1 MDNAIATSVDLWK
14 EIEQVAQFEHK
25 AYDYALLE
33 QIRSNL
39 HFLPK
44 ANMKKYLKQHNTSC
58 EELLGAVLDALLP
71 FSQMLKDLL
80 KMFEDA
86 RAQQTAHN
94 LKIKFD
100 FSKYNSYYEIN
111 LDQFKQQFR
120 SSEKIWQCIDCLIPL
135 KPWDLVYG
143 VRKTGLDATMVKL
156 DPPEDVQ
163 LWQQEYRRKRENNT
177 WPEWLPEQPKTGDSL
192 WDEQIAIIWEAIEM
206 SMAKYRQEWTPDWH
220 SRKQTDHCFWQAETD
235 YWIGCLVET
244 IGVQVME
251 FHRLPEEVKRANAAQ
266 YAQCYKKAVQ
276 ECGLTKVSVVTKKET
291 IIEILNLPFW
301 RKRYELYSAW
311 VATQIVDTL
320 YDKDIAYNVQDN
332 TLSFSFGGS
341 KIATCNAF
349 EPPLDIWTE
358 VRTPYATPKGGNR
371 KCHIQPDYTLVVA
384 DAGDASAKDIHKS
397 LAVIECKQYKRHNR
411 RNFLYAVDDYARGR
425 PNAEVLLV
433 NYGRITK
440 PLIDEVEP
448 DIRQRVG
455 FYEQVYPGTEGTRD
469 VRERLRKCV
478 EKYYNHN
485 QIVRMDG
492 VCDTPCSII
501 LKWNSSPKDLDLHLY
516 VNEKSGTSAE
526 ISYRNRGRMDQWPY
540 AILNHDDR
548 QGNGEE
554 NIQIS
559 RWTDAVYEVL
569 VSNYSGEISVTD
581 CITVEIW
588 ISGKRRMLATRTDP
602 IEKGA
607 FWHVFHIENNHIELE
622 NEVLAT
628 GV

>member
-1 MDNAIATSVDLWK
+1 MDNVITTSMDLWK

-25 AYDYALLE
+25 EYDRALLG
-33 QIRSNL
+33 QIRSKL
-39 HFLPK
+39 HFPPQ
-44 ANMKKYLKQHNTSC
+44 ANMKKYLKQRNISC
-58 EELLGAVLDALLP
+58 EELLGALLEVLLP

-86 RAQQTAHN
+86 CAQQTAHK
-94 LKIKFD
+94 LRIKFD
-100 FSKYNSYYEIN
+100 FSKYNSCYEVN

-143 VRKTGLDATMVKL
+143 VRKTRLDATNAKI
-156 DPPEDVQ
+156 DPPEDIQ
-163 LWQQEYRRKRENNT
+163 LWQQEYKRKRGNNT
-177 WPEWLPEQPKTGDSL
+177 WPESLPKQPATGVVL

-206 SMAKYRQEWTPDWH
+206 SMAKYRQEWTPDWR
-220 SRKQTDHCFWQAETD
+220 SRKQTDYCFWQAETD
-235 YWIGCLVET
+235 YWIGYLVDT
-244 IGVQVME
+244 IAVQVME

-266 YAQCYKKAVQ
+266 YAACYQKAVQ
-276 ECGLTKVSVVTKKET
+276 ECGLTKVSVVTKRET
-291 IIEILNLPFW
+291 IMEILNLPFW

-320 YDKDIAYNVQDN
+320 HDKDIAYNVQDN
-332 TLSFSFGGS
+332 ALSFSFGGS

-349 EPPLDIWTE
+349 EPPLEIWAE
-358 VRTPYATPKGGNR
+358 VRTPYATPRGGNR

-384 DAGDASAKDIHKS
+384 DAGDASAKDINKS
-397 LAVIECKQYKRHNR
+397 LAVIECKQYKRYNK

-448 DIRQRVG
+448 DIRSRVG

-469 VRERLRKCV
+469 ARERLRKCV
-478 EKYYNHN
+478 ERYYNNN
-485 QIVRMDG
+485 QTVRMNG

-501 LKWNSSPKDLDLHLY
+501 LKWNNSPKDLDLHFHIR
-516 VNEKSGTSAE
+516 EKNGKAVE
-526 ISYRNRGRMDQWPY
+526 ISYRNRGCTNQWPY
-540 AILNHDDR
+540 AMLNQDDR

-554 NIQIS
+554 KIQIS
-559 RWTDAVYEVL
+559 QWADTAYEVL
-569 VSNYSGEISVTD
+569 VSNYSGEAFVTD
-581 CITVEIW
+581 CISVEVW
-588 ISGKRRMLATRTDP
+588 IAGKRRMLATRIDP
-602 IEKGA
+602 IDKGM
-607 FWHVFHIENNHIELE
+607 FWHVFHIENNRIELVD
-622 NEVLAT
+622 EVLDN